1 MADFP
6 ESKPCLECDGMMDRR
21 HGTLP
26 AERVAGAPV
35 DLHRIPRAHL
45 AEIGTY
51 YRCLKNG
58 SHTVVVARDTK
69 LPRRADQKVAP
80 SH

>member
-1 MADFP
+1 MAEFP
-6 ESKPCLECDGMMDRR
+6 ESKQCVECDGVMDRR

-26 AERVAGAPV
+26 AERSAAAPP
-35 DLHRIPRAHL
+35 DLRRIPNAHV

-58 SHTVVVARDTK
+58 AHTVIVARDAK
-69 LPRRADQKVAP
+69 LASARR
-80 SH
+80 H

>member
-6 ESKPCLECDGMMDRR
+6 ESKQCVECDGTMDRR

-26 AERVAGAPV
+26 AERTANSVPA
-35 DLHRIPRAHL
+35 DLRRIPNAQV

-58 SHTVVVARDTK
+58 AHTVIVARDTK
-69 LPRRADQKVAP
+69 LPASPR
-80 SH
+80 H